1 MFSFDQC
8 EKYVIS
14 LDHREDRRQKFFD
27 SLGSLGYPRQDFQ
40 WVVAIEDNN
49 FGGLG
54 CAKSHLKTLAN
65 FITESNKPYCAIFED
80 DFAFR
85 KPKELVEIIIQAL
98 DDKTTWD
105 VFLFSG
111 TELRS
116 FSTGYSLHNHMI
128 DRVFDSVTAS
138 GYLVTRQYAQV
149 LIQNLL
155 ESIVGMEKYK
165 NIEQR
170 KLVYHKYALDR
181 TWQRLQ
187 SRDSWFCTQ
196 PMLGQQLPSFS
207 DIEKKLVNYSEFS
220 S

>member
-8 EKYVIS
+8 EKFVIS
-14 LDHREDRRQKFFD
+14 LDHRDDRRESFFA
-27 SLGSLGYPRQDFQ
+27 SLKSQSYSDEQFQ
-40 WVVAIEDNN
+40 WVTAIEDNN

-54 CAKSHLKTLAN
+54 CAKSHLKTLAK

-80 DFAFR
+80 DFTFR
-85 KPKELVEIIIQAL
+85 QPKGSAELIIQAL

-116 FSTGYSLHNHMI
+116 FSTGFSVENHVI
-128 DRVFDSVTAS
+128 ERVFDSVTAS
-138 GYLVTRQYAQV
+138 GYLLTRQYAQV

-170 KLVYHKYALDR
+170 KIVYHKYALDR
-181 TWQRLQ
+181 TWHRLQ
-187 SRDSWFCTQ
+187 SRDSWFCTT
-196 PMLGQQLPSFS
+196 PMLGHQLPSFS
-207 DIEKKLVNYSEFS
+207 DIEKKLVDYSEFS